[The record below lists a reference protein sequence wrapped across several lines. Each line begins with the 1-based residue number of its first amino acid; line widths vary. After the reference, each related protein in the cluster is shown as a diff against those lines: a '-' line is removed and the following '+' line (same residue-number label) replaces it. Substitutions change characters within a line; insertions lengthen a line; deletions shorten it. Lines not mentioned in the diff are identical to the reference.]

1 MNIDYEAPYT
11 YTANIIAKPAVEVPE
26 PQKITLFRGAQSS
39 PFITDVEAV
48 LRKRGIDFEYC
59 EWGQPPSPDQ
69 DIICFMD
76 MGDKPLLQDISEHDL
91 ATLLEV
97 VESLDQS
104 TLLWLTPAAQ
114 INPVDPQAGQ
124 ILGMARSIRLELA
137 LSFATLELENTSL
150 GAASAAVDVLT
161 KIQQSE
167 DDLNAELEPDM
178 EYAWS
183 NGRLNIGRFHWVE
196 LEKALATT
204 NKKAETKALTIGTP
218 GLLQELHWTSQTL
231 GVPAP
236 DEVHIKMTAVGLN
249 FKDVMIAM
257 GIING
262 DNAKHPSSS
271 FGLEGV
277 GYIAKVGSGVT
288 NVTVGDRI
296 MSMGCESVG
305 IATVVMRPAALC
317 VKIPD
322 QLSDEDAATMP
333 IVYVTVLIFL
343 VEKWR
348 LEKGQTILIHSA
360 AGGQSSMFSFSCG

>member
-1 MNIDYEAPYT
+1 MNVDYEAPYT
-11 YTANIIAKPAVEVPE
+11 YTANIIAKPAVDFPT
-26 PQKITLFRGAQSS
+26 PQKVTLLRGVQTST
-39 PFITDVEAV
+39 FMTEFETV
-48 LRKRGIDFEYC
+48 LRERGIDFEYC
-59 EWGQPPSPDQ
+59 EWGQPLPSDQ
-69 DIICFMD
+69 DIISFMD
-76 MGDKPLLQDISEHDL
+76 MGDRPLLHDISEQDL
-91 ATLLEV
+91 ATLQEIV
-97 VESLDQS
+97 QSLDQW

-114 INPVDPQAGQ
+114 LDPIDPHAGQ

-137 LSFATLELENTSL
+137 LSFATLELENTSS
-150 GAASAAVDVLT
+150 GAAGAAVDVLT
-161 KIQQSE
+161 KIQQSK

-183 NGRLNIGRFHWVE
+183 NDRLNIGRFHWVE
-196 LEKALATT
+196 LDKALAETSR
-204 NKKAETKALTIGTP
+204 KVETKALTIGTP
-218 GLLQELHWTSQTL
+218 GLLQELHWTGQML
-231 GVPAP
+231 GLPAA

-277 GYIAKVGSGVT
+277 GYVTKVGSGVT
-288 NVTVGDRI
+288 NVAVGDRI

-305 IATVVMRPAALC
+305 IATMITRPAALC
-317 VKIPD
+317 ITIPD

-333 IVYVTVLIFL
+333 IVYVTVLVFL

-348 LEKGQTILIHSA
+348 LEKGHTILIHSA
-360 AGGQSSMFSFSCG
+360 AGGLSTTFCFLCG